1 MRGRHSGLS
10 FAFDD
15 SPATQEHLCAVEH
28 LYAWMFG
35 QPDAEAVQ
43 RNHDTVIEM
52 QMHNHA
58 NRCDSRSRSVLRLRT
73 FLDRSRENRLTLAIG
88 RSSRRDVGLPLL
100 SRSIS

>member
-58 NRCDSRSRSVLRLRT
+58 NRTSVRRIARYWGIPFLLRYR
-73 FLDRSRENRLTLAIG
+73 FSKR
-88 RSSRRDVGLPLL
+88 P
-100 SRSIS
+100 